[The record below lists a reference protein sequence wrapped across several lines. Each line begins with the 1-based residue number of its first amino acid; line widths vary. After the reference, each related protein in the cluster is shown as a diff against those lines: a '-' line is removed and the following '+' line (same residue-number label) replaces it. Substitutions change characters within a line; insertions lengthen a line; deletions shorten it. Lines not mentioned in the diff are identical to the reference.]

1 MDYSFGTWIKRR
13 RKALDITQQQLAERV
28 GCSISLIFKIESD
41 ERRPSRQIT
50 ELLLEVLEIP
60 ASQHDLFM
68 KVARQEKSAERL
80 EAVPP
85 LDTPVPAPTSQS
97 STSPLPLLLTPLLG
111 RSQELGALI
120 QQLQNPACRLLTL
133 TGPGGVGK
141 TLLAL
146 ETAHQVQDSFQHG
159 ACFVPLAGTSGAEFI
174 VPAIG
179 DALGFTFSGTVELK
193 TQLLYFLKNKQM
205 LLVLDNLEHL
215 LDGVE
220 LLDELLM
227 NIPGVKLLT
236 TSREPLRL
244 KAEWTF
250 EVRGLPVPLSHQ
262 SEELEASSAAQLFLQ
277 RAQQAQV
284 GFAITDNDRL
294 PVLQICRLVQGLPLG
309 IELAA
314 TWVRTLSCLE
324 IAQEIERS
332 VDFLTIASRDVPE
345 RHRSITAVFNHSWKL
360 LAEEERQVMQRLSVF
375 RSGFTRDAARQVA
388 GAALPLLSALVDKS
402 LVRRDGTNRYELHEL
417 IRQYAATLL
426 QANAQEEAKTQ
437 RRHAEYYLTLLQTRE
452 PALRSNLQKETLV
465 ELRAEIDNF
474 RAAWDLALN
483 HKEIDLLRL
492 ATGPL
497 YYFYEL
503 HQYFQEAE
511 TLYRRGAETVKAW
524 LEKSETVDR
533 AKLEGALGDMLTH
546 RAFFLQR
553 IGRNREAIDLHQAS
567 INLLKPL
574 HEPYALTF
582 AYVLGGVVRWAAG
595 DIDGALAY
603 FGEGLPLSRTL
614 ENRWLQI
621 IALCFLGA
629 ALHDLGKYD
638 DADERFEEALQ
649 FCHEMKDPYV
659 TLLVTTVFSRTA
671 QMQGRPERSQALLRE
686 SLQIARE
693 SGNRWGISLG
703 LEQLA
708 EISKAAG
715 DLTEA
720 RRLLEESIALH
731 QEIGDRWS
739 TSRALNAL
747 GQLALAQSNFT
758 EAEQL
763 AILSIKTA
771 SESHLNALDAISMLA
786 EAHARQDRHQSAF
799 EIGEFILTHPGSSPD
814 LKKRA
819 AQLLAEIEK
828 EFTVSQIES
837 MRARLQTLTLD
848 DLTRQI
854 LKASA

>member
-13 RKALDITQQQLAERV
+13 RKALDLTQQKLAERV

-50 ELLLEVLEIP
+50 ELLLDVLEIP
-60 ASQHDLFM
+60 ADQHDLFM
-68 KVARQEKSAERL
+68 KVARQEKSTERL
-80 EAVPP
+80 GAVPP
-85 LDTPVPAPTSQS
+85 LATPVPASTSQS
-97 STSPLPLLLTPLLG
+97 SISPLPLLLTPLLG
-111 RSQELGALI
+111 RSHELGALI
-120 QQLQNPACRLLTL
+120 QQLQNPTCRLLTL

-141 TLLAL
+141 TILAL

-159 ACFVPLAGTSGAEFI
+159 ACFIPLVGTSGAEFI

-179 DALGFTFSGTVELK
+179 DSLGFIFSGTTELR
-193 TQLLYFLKNKQM
+193 TQLFNFLKKKQI

-220 LLDELLM
+220 LLDELLK
-227 NIPGVKLLT
+227 NAPGVKLLT

-262 SEELEASSAAQLFLQ
+262 PEELEANSAAQLFLQ

-284 GFAITDNDRL
+284 GFTLTDNDRL
-294 PVLQICRLVQGLPLG
+294 PVLKICRLVQGLPLG

-314 TWVRTLSCLE
+314 TWVRSLSCLE

-332 VDFLTIASRDVPE
+332 LDFLTISSRDVPE

-360 LAEEERQVMQRLSVF
+360 LSEEERQVMQRLSVF
-375 RSGFTRDAARQVA
+375 RSGFTRDAAEQVV
-388 GAALPLLSALVDKS
+388 GASLPLLSALVDKS
-402 LVRRDGTNRYELHEL
+402 LVRRDGTRRYELHEL
-417 IRQYAATLL
+417 IRQYAATRLQADAQEEIKAQKQHAKYYLILL
-426 QANAQEEAKTQ
+426 QA
-437 RRHAEYYLTLLQTRE
+437 RE
-452 PALRSNLQKETLV
+452 SALRSQHQKETLV

-474 RAAWDLALN
+474 RTAWDLALTN
-483 HKEIDLLRL
+483 KEIDLLRH

-511 TLYRRGAETVKAW
+511 TLYRRGADTVKVW
-524 LEKSETVDR
+524 LENSNANER
-533 AKLEGALGDMLTH
+533 EKLEGALGDMLTH
-546 RAFFLQR
+546 QAFFLQR
-553 IGRNREAIDLHQAS
+553 MGRNHEAIDLHQAS

-582 AYVLGGVVRWAAG
+582 AFVLGGVVRWAVG
-595 DIDGALAY
+595 DIDGALTY
-603 FGEGLPLSRTL
+603 FREGLPLSRTL
-614 ENRWLQI
+614 QNRWLQI

-629 ALHDLGKYD
+629 TLHDQGKYN
-638 DADERFEEALQ
+638 DAYERFEEAIQL
-649 FCHEMKDPYV
+649 CHAMKDPYV

-671 QMQGRPERSQALLRE
+671 QVQGRPDRSQTLLRE

-693 SGNRWGISLG
+693 SGNRWGIGLG

-708 EISKAAG
+708 EIAQAAG
-715 DLTEA
+715 DHVEA
-720 RRLLEESIALH
+720 HRLLEESVALH
-731 QEIGDRWS
+731 QEVGDSWS
-739 TSRALNAL
+739 LARVLNAL
-747 GQLALAQSNFT
+747 SQLALIQSDLV
-758 EAEQL
+758 EAEQFAVL
-763 AILSIKTA
+763 AIKTA
-771 SESHLNALDAISMLA
+771 AEVHLNTLDAIATLA
-786 EAHARQDRHQSAF
+786 EVHARQGRHQSAF
-799 EIGEFILTHPGSSPD
+799 ETGQLILKHPGSSPD
-814 LKKRA
+814 VRKRA
-819 AQLLAEIEK
+819 TQLLAEIEIGF
-828 EFTVSQIES
+828 EAPQIE
-837 MRARLQTLTLD
+837 AIQTRILTMTLD

-854 LKASA
+854 LATSA